1 MNCRGDPPGESNPII
16 RSEIAH
22 CTGVQRK
29 CRAKNKNALAMTKII
44 TMKTTFDTQTIEL
57 NPSGENY
64 IAVVGGKTVTVQIV
78 RASNGRMDLLV
89 DGQRVTA
96 YVSSDMA
103 KRWVTIDGQT
113 VMLTKTSGAKQGVRH
128 DHAGGLIA
136 PMPGQIRSVAVSVGD
151 AVKKGQT
158 LLTMEAMKME
168 IRIQALRDGLVKS
181 VFVSQGQTVERE
193 QILVEVE

>member
-1 MNCRGDPPGESNPII
+1 
-16 RSEIAH
+16 
-22 CTGVQRK
+22 
-29 CRAKNKNALAMTKII
+29 
-44 TMKTTFDTQTIEL
+44 MKTTFDTQTIEL
-57 NPSGENY
+57 NPSDDGY
-64 IAVVGGKTVTVQIV
+64 VAIIDGKPVSIHII
-78 RASNGRMDLLV
+78 RAANGRMDLLV

-103 KRWVTIDGQT
+103 KRWVTINGQT
-113 VMLTKTSGAKQGVRH
+113 LMLTKTSGAKQGIRH

-136 PMPGQIRSVAVSVGD
+136 PMPGQIRSVAVSVGE

-168 IRIQALRDGLVKS
+168 IRIQALKDGVVKS
-181 VFVSQGQTVERE
+181 VSVTQGQTVERE